1 MTQDQQDRLI
11 AKALSEP
18 QLLTAEEADAIMA
31 DPGLRQLISTAALL
45 KAAAQPAPEYDVDA
59 EWQTFRRQTIAPRRR
74 KTAIWRAAA
83 IIAVAIG
90 VAAAFLGLR
99 HGSAN
104 ENIALFDTI
113 FPLSD
118 TLMLVVKAEPAPMMV
133 AQTTTPMPRAV
144 SHKAKAAEPEAAE
157 IDPAVMQARVDN
169 EIALIRAECYRNI
182 AIATDIDFPDDIPA
196 IPDFQIDGNELSF
209 LTAQ

>member
-11 AKALSEP
+11 EKALNEP

-31 DPGLRQLISTAALL
+31 DPDLRQLISTAALL

-59 EWQTFRRQTIAPRRR
+59 EWQAFRRQTIAPRRR
-74 KTAIWRAAA
+74 KTALWRAAA

-104 ENIALFDTI
+104 ENISLFDTI
-113 FPLSD
+113 FSLRD
-118 TLMLVVKAEPAPMMV
+118 TLVLVVNAEPAPMM
-133 AQTTTPMPRAV
+133 AQTPTPMPRTV
-144 SHKAKAAEPEAAE
+144 SYKAKAAEPKAAE
-157 IDPAVMQARVDN
+157 IDPTVMQARVDN
-169 EIALIRAECYRNI
+169 EIAMMRAECYRNI
-182 AIATDIDFPDDIPA
+182 AATLDIDFPDDLPT
-196 IPDFQIDGNELSF
+196 IPDLQIDGSELSL